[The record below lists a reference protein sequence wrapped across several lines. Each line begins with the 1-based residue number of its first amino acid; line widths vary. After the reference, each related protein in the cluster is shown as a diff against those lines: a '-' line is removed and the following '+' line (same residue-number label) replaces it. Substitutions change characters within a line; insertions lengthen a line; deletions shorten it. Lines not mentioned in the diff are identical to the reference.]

1 MGRLR
6 ASELAR
12 RIGRMGLQTTVL
24 YEDHGDAV
32 EEQDSSEQRWS
43 ADAAAGHPDF

>member
-12 RIGRMGLQTTVL
+12 HIGQMGLRTTVL
-24 YEDHGDAV
+24 YEDRGDVV
-32 EEQDSSEQRWS
+32 EEQDSSEPQS
-43 ADAAAGHPDF
+43 SVGAAAGHPGF